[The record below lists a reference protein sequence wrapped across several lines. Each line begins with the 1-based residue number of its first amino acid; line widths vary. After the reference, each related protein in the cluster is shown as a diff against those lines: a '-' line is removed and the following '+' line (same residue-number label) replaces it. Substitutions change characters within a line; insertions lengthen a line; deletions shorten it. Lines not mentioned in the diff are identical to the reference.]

1 MDEMT
6 KIRNLLLQN
15 QKIIRYASENVTFPA
30 SFSEEVIQSYKETE
44 KKVSEISIKWDKIK
58 MEYSKGGADPVK
70 AILDALAESLTFAV
84 KRKDIVNELNTELSI
99 GKKIKLTGNRFLV
112 NTKHLT
118 INEQGM
124 RFKGEVNASTGSIGG
139 FKISG
144 NTLVGAENSSI
155 GSGTI
160 ETSYMNLR
168 GANADLIDCNP
179 DNIDGKPVVMTSNRR
194 IDKESKD
201 GSTTSFKGELYV
213 TGVIDA
219 TYGWNQ
225 EVDSDGEQHG
235 TLPSF
240 SFDVIHVK
248 GACTLKSKIGTT
260 SPANRA
266 RCDQI
271 EAEGKDAWSDRRL
284 KENIKDI
291 DGEKVI
297 GLFKK
302 SRPVEYQ
309 RIGKE
314 EKNYGYIAQELDKA
328 FLDVGLRSIV
338 KKEGEFYCI
347 PYTELI
353 PLRVKMIQELYRRI
367 KDGSKGK
374 GTHEGGRTA

>member
-15 QKIIRYASENVTFPA
+15 QKIIRYASENVSFPS
-30 SFSEEVIQSYKETE
+30 SFSEEAIQEYKETE
-44 KKVSEISIKWDKIK
+44 SKVSEISIKWDKIK
-58 MEYSKGGADPVK
+58 LEYKKRGDDFVTSS
-70 AILDALAESLTFAV
+70 LDGMAEKLALAV
-84 KRKDIVNELNTELSI
+84 KRKDIVDELNTELSI
-99 GKKIKLTGNRFLV
+99 GKTIKLSGNRFLV
-112 NTKHLT
+112 NTRNLT
-118 INEQGM
+118 INKQGM

-168 GANADLIDCNP
+168 GATADLIDCNP
-179 DNIDGKPVVMTSNRR
+179 DNIAGKPVVMTSNRR

-225 EVDSDGEQHG
+225 EIDSDGEQHG

-240 SFDVIHVK
+240 SFDVVHVK
-248 GACTLKSKIGTT
+248 GACTLKSKGGTT

-266 RCDQI
+266 RCDKI
-271 EAEGKDAWSDRRL
+271 EAEGKDEWSDRRL

-291 DGEKVI
+291 DGEKVVE
-297 GLFKK
+297 LFKK
-302 SRPVEYQ
+302 ARPVEYQ

-367 KDGSKGK
+367 KDGSEGK
-374 GTHEGGRTA
+374 GFGESSGTT

>member
-30 SFSEEVIQSYKETE
+30 SFSEEVIQAYKEME

-58 MEYSKGGADPVK
+58 MEYSKDGADPVK
-70 AILDALAESLTFAV
+70 TALDALAESLTFAV

-144 NTLVGAENSSI
+144 NTLVGAENTSI

-168 GANADLIDCNP
+168 GATAEVIDCNP
-179 DNIDGKPVVMTSNRR
+179 DNIQGKPVVMTSNRR

-213 TGVIDA
+213 SGVIDA
-219 TYGWNQ
+219 SYGWNQ
-225 EVDSDGEQHG
+225 EVDSDGEPHG
-235 TLPSF
+235 TLPNF
-240 SFDVIHVK
+240 NFDVLHVK
-248 GACTLKSKIGTT
+248 GACTLKNRSGTIT
-260 SPANRA
+260 PANRA

-271 EAEGKDAWSDRRL
+271 EAEGKDSWSDRRL
-284 KENIKDI
+284 KEDIKDI
-291 DGEKVI
+291 DGGKVI
-297 GLFKK
+297 EFFKK
-302 SRPVEYQ
+302 AKPVEYQ
-309 RIGKE
+309 LIGE
-314 EKNYGYIAQELDKA
+314 SEREFGYIAQDLDKA
-328 FLDVGLRSIV
+328 FFDSGLRSIV
-338 KKEGEFYCI
+338 RKEGEYLSV
-347 PYTELI
+347 PYAELI

-367 KDGSKGK
+367 KDGNKGK
-374 GTHEGGRTA
+374 GTHEGGGTT